1 MSRLCYG
8 TNGIGTSVC
17 RLSEPDILD
26 TSIHTYICAALS
38 LLHQGNGTC
47 FFEFFRD
54 LKKRE
59 KTDKSKKGL
68 KVTKLTATFLC
79 WVDCLKKALFGSF

>member
-1 MSRLCYG
+1 MCD
-8 TNGIGTSVC
+8 TNSSYPMYMERKRKTQLI
-17 RLSEPDILD
+17 
-26 TSIHTYICAALS
+26 
-38 LLHQGNGTC
+38 HQGNGMC

>member
-1 MSRLCYG
+1 MVLEVFRD
-8 TNGIGTSVC
+8 TNVFSSIQD
-17 RLSEPDILD
+17 SEVFQDWIILAD
-26 TSIHTYICAALS
+26 CQD
-38 LLHQGNGTC
+38 HQGNSTC

-54 LKKRE
+54 LKKCE

-68 KVTKLTATFLC
+68 KVTKLTTTFLC